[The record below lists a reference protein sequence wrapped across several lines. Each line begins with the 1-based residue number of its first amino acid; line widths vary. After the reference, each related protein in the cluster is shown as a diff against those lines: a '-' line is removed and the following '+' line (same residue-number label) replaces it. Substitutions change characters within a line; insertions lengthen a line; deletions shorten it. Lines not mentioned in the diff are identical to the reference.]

1 MTTREFMAGKLREF
15 RKASGMSVGDVGRA
29 VGKSDKTISAWEV
42 GRGQPDADMLVAL
55 CQLFTVDV
63 SDFYYEDHEDK
74 EDITLT
80 DDEERLL
87 TAYRSL
93 DESQKN
99 NVLGVVEALA
109 K

>member
-15 RKASGMSVGDVGRA
+15 RKANGMTVGDVGRA

-55 CQLFTVDV
+55 CQLFTVDI
-63 SDFYYEDHEDK
+63 SDFYHDDHGDK
-74 EDITLT
+74 EEVTLT
-80 DDEERLL
+80 SDEERLL
-87 TAYRSL
+87 KAYRSL
-93 DESQKN
+93 DEGQKGH
-99 NVLGVVEALA
+99 VLGVVEALA